1 MTLRSPDIL
10 YPLNPGT
17 KVADLTLS
25 GTLSTGAN
33 TFNAPA
39 DTELSTG
46 TYFVVVERPQ
56 ATGVSLSLGEGNVPE
71 TTALTGWSIAD
82 NLRYSLSGASWSNWP
97 TPFSMAVKGI
107 GTTTTNTAATGQPA
121 ITGTAQVG
129 QMLTA
134 STSGIMDADLL
145 PASFT
150 YQWVRVGADGTSNE
164 TNIGSNL
171 STYTPSSSDVG
182 NRIRVKVSFTD
193 GAGNAEGPLPS
204 DAYPSEPPGATVVAA
219 QGSCP
224 SDNDWC
230 AMLTMGYDSSSSRQS
245 HTYDFGFISGSNF
258 GVLAPAMFTRGPTAY
273 TFTEVSRILNTTPN
287 GNTILSDSL
296 SLGVSGGTLPDGT
309 VLNVGGTE
317 LTVGTDTAT
326 SEPGREQWDL
336 KALGISF
343 AWVEGQKVS
352 VSLKFPTPPVLLR
365 AYTGFFGGVGGLH
378 LRVILEFDKNLDV
391 TAGGLPPVSS
401 FTIVAT
407 GDTLPLE
414 NVMASGDRGVR
425 IDLKYSNN
433 FIFRAGEQITVSYV
447 DPTSG
452 DDDAGP
458 ARLQWTRRR
467 LLHGHLRHQQLRSP
481 SRDARFATTQSRGDR
496 EREDEHQP
504 RLGPPGEKRRLSHH
518 RLLRAAWCFR
528 HWPLGRRFR

>member
-1 MTLRSPDIL
+1 MVLGSLVDCINKRAESREPSCVRRPDGSLRFPQLRRRAADAMGRAERARRERQSRRLSFRPRRPAGPATPSSPSFVRRLPRAAAGLLLAFAALLALPLQAQAQTVTTLVSNTQTTLSEGLNYAGDRTHIAQSFVVGSAATLTSVEIHFFAVPSGGTAVVTLRSPDIL

-17 KVADLTLS
+17 EVADLTLS

-56 ATGVSLSLGEGNVPE
+56 ATGVSLSLGEGNDLE

-82 NLRYSLSGASWSNWP
+82 NLRHSLNGTTSWSNEP

-107 GTTTTNTAATGQPA
+107 GTTTTNTAAMGQPA

-129 QMLTA
+129 QTLTA

-193 GAGNAEGPLPS
+193 GAGNPEGPLPS

-230 AMLTMGYDSSSSRQS
+230 ATLTMGYDSGSSSQS
-245 HTYDFGFISGSNF
+245 HTYNFGFDLRFEFRRSRPGHVHPRAD
-258 GVLAPAMFTRGPTAY
+258 GVHRYG
-273 TFTEVSRILNTTPN
+273 
-287 GNTILSDSL
+287 SL
-296 SLGVSGGTLPDGT
+296 S
-309 VLNVGGTE
+309 
-317 LTVGTDTAT
+317 
-326 SEPGREQWDL
+326 
-336 KALGISF
+336 
-343 AWVEGQKVS
+343 
-352 VSLKFPTPPVLLR
+352 
-365 AYTGFFGGVGGLH
+365 
-378 LRVILEFDKNLDV
+378 
-391 TAGGLPPVSS
+391 
-401 FTIVAT
+401 
-407 GDTLPLE
+407 
-414 NVMASGDRGVR
+414 
-425 IDLKYSNN
+425 
-433 FIFRAGEQITVSYV
+433 
-447 DPTSG
+447 
-452 DDDAGP
+452 
-458 ARLQWTRRR
+458 
-467 LLHGHLRHQQLRSP
+467 
-481 SRDARFATTQSRGDR
+481 
-496 EREDEHQP
+496 
-504 RLGPPGEKRRLSHH
+504 
-518 RLLRAAWCFR
+518 
-528 HWPLGRRFR
+528 